1 MVVSN
6 KGTSKGCLKSS
17 RGEAGATGAAMLAT
31 CWLLTVQSEHLS
43 ARHYL
48 PDVSTHNA
56 CFPSVAMQ
64 DSRVFDSNHSSSD
77 SMTINQAKVDGMNGD
92 GERQPGTRLMQA
104 WGFSHSALLPPTF

>member
-31 CWLLTVQSEHLS
+31 CWLLTVQLDDLS

-48 PDVSTHNA
+48 PDVSTNDA
-56 CFPSVAMQ
+56 RFPSVATQ
-64 DSRVFDSNHSSSD
+64 DLRVGDSNHSSSD
-77 SMTINQAKVDGMNGD
+77 SMTINQA
-92 GERQPGTRLMQA
+92 R
-104 WGFSHSALLPPTF
+104 